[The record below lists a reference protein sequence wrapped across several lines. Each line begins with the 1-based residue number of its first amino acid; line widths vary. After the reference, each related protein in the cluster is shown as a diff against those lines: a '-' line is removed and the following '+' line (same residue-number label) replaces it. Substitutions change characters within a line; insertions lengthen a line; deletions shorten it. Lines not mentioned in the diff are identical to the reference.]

1 MSYLKNDGEVQRFLQ
16 TWKTSIKTVLKD
28 LSEQIFEILYLWI
41 LLRFIPYSSQTFGSC
56 HHPSYMNKRK
66 AGGAVITIY
75 SLKIKLSTGNRK
87 LSGKLLFRDYWIFI
101 WERDTNR
108 AKDRE
113 GISQI
118 WFRSVRNMNLL
129 LFSLR
134 LSSIQSK

>member
-28 LSEQIFEILYLWI
+28 LSEQIFEILSLWI
-41 LLRFIPYSSQTFGSC
+41 LPRFIPYSSQTFGSY

-75 SLKIKLSTGNRK
+75 SLKIKLSTGNRI

>member
-28 LSEQIFEILYLWI
+28 LSEQIFEILSLWI
-41 LLRFIPYSSQTFGSC
+41 LLRFIPYSSQTFGSY
-56 HHPSYMNKRK
+56 HHTSYMNKRK

-75 SLKIKLSTGNRK
+75 SLKIKLSRGNRK
-87 LSGKLLFRDYWIFI
+87 LSGKLLFRDYWIFS

-118 WFRSVRNMNLL
+118 WFRSVRNMNIL